1 VLTSTGFG
9 KATFQNPLIHSLLQA
24 SDLLPELV
32 DLVFEIL
39 LTPADSGITGFHNR
53 PEAIHR
59 PDHGPAQKTCGDLE
73 PAERGLAGRPRGR
86 GGREG
91 SRGETARGPH
101 GRPKHEFGGTLAQ
114 KQRPSGSPELRR
126 RKFSTAPMGH
136 GYTWQRMME
145 TGKRD
150 LLRSLPAVDVVM
162 RSPSGR
168 TLTGRHGRASATAAV
183 REALEGL
190 RRQIVAG
197 EGPEV
202 SEGAVA
208 EAASRLLTGRGLGRV
223 VNATGVVL
231 HTNLGRSVLSE
242 RAALAAYEAATR
254 YSNLEY
260 DLRSGS
266 RGSRYDHAV
275 VLLRELTG
283 AEDALVVNNCAGATL
298 LALAAVVASKASEAP
313 EVIVSR
319 GQLIEIGGGFRIP
332 EVLALSGAR
341 LKEVGTTNRTRLSDY
356 ENAVTENTRAVLW
369 VHPSNFETVGFT
381 ESVEVQDLTSLG
393 LPLIADVGSG
403 ALLSV
408 GEEPRVQEVLRDGAD
423 LAIFS
428 GDKLLGGPQAGIAVG
443 ASRWI
448 SAMRHHP
455 LARALRADKLCLAAL
470 EATLISYLEGTEKE
484 DLPTLRMI
492 RAPVS
497 EMEDRATNLAENLR
511 SAVPGLEVDVTP
523 SVARS
528 GGGTLPTYEIP
539 SFAVRLGGTDPEALA
554 EDLRSA
560 DPPVI
565 GRVRE
570 ERLWLDVRTLL
581 PGDEEAVV
589 GALRDANG

>member
-1 VLTSTGFG
+1 
-9 KATFQNPLIHSLLQA
+9 
-24 SDLLPELV
+24 
-32 DLVFEIL
+32 
-39 LTPADSGITGFHNR
+39 
-53 PEAIHR
+53 
-59 PDHGPAQKTCGDLE
+59 
-73 PAERGLAGRPRGR
+73 
-86 GGREG
+86 
-91 SRGETARGPH
+91 
-101 GRPKHEFGGTLAQ
+101 
-114 KQRPSGSPELRR
+114 
-126 RKFSTAPMGH
+126 
-136 GYTWQRMME
+136 ME
-145 TGKRD
+145 
-150 LLRSLPAVDVVM
+150 LLRNLPAVDAVM
-162 RSPSGR
+162 RDPSGR
-168 TLTGRHGRASATAAV
+168 TLAARHGRAPATAAV
-183 REALEGL
+183 RETLGGL

-197 EGPEV
+197 GAPEI
-202 SEGAVA
+202 SEKIIV
-208 EAASRLLTGRGLGRV
+208 EAASMLLAGRGLRRV

-242 RAALAAYEAATR
+242 RAVMAAYDAATG

-260 DLRSGS
+260 DLRSGT

-275 VLLRELTG
+275 PLLRELTG

-298 LALAAVVASKASEAP
+298 LALAAVVASKSSETP

-341 LKEVGTTNRTRLSDY
+341 LREVGTTNRTRLSDY
-356 ENAVTENTRAVLW
+356 ENTINENTGAVLW

-381 ESVEVQDLTSLG
+381 ESVGVQDLSSLG
-393 LPLIADVGSG
+393 LPVIADVGSG
-403 ALLSV
+403 ALTSV
-408 GEEPRVQEVLRDGAD
+408 GEEPRVQAILGEGAD

-443 ASRWI
+443 AARWVV
-448 SAMRHHP
+448 AMRRHP

-470 EATLISYLEGTEKE
+470 EATLYSYLHGTAEQ

-497 EMEDRATNLAENLR
+497 EIEERATNLAENLR
-511 SAVPGLEVDVTP
+511 RNAPGLEVDVTP

-528 GGGTLPTYEIP
+528 GGGTLPTYEIH

-554 EDLRSA
+554 EELRSS

-570 ERLWLDVRTLL
+570 GRLWLDVRTLL
-581 PGDEEAVV
+581 PGDEEAVI
-589 GALRDANG
+589 GALRDAHG